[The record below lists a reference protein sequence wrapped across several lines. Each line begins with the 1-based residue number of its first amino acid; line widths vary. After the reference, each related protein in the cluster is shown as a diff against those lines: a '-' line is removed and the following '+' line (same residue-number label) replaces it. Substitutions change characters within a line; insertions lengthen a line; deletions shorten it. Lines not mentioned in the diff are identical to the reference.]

1 VGSSSESSGEADDDC
16 ILALQRLKDEAS
28 ASGSAASSS
37 GGSADGLG
45 AVVVD
50 YHHMRNLNPLGR
62 HSVHS
67 SGLTLPSSLTRP
79 VLDDDIIV
87 RQWILDLNQA
97 KAVRERTSFVQ
108 VRIFWVVYENISAF
122 ALCVL
127 LFCQ

>member
-1 VGSSSESSGEADDDC
+1 MGSSSESSGEADDDC

-28 ASGSAASSS
+28 SSGSA
-37 GGSADGLG
+37 D
-45 AVVVD
+45 
-50 YHHMRNLNPLGR
+50 HMRNLNPLGR

-108 VRIFWVVYENISAF
+108 VRIFWVI
-122 ALCVL
+122 
-127 LFCQ
+127 